1 MNQTAVL
8 TWKEVAIIKCIEQF
22 ALQAKDA
29 QIEQRNIDVAKM
41 APIWLSFV

>member
-1 MNQTAVL
+1 MNQPAVL
-8 TWKEVAIIKCIEQF
+8 TWKEVAIIKFIERF

-41 APIWLSFV
+41 APIWLKFV